1 MKHRLP
7 KQIHAVKGFTLI
19 EFLVASMLA
28 MIVIL
33 AASGTYLITRKLN
46 STTQERISTQQDIR
60 NASVQ
65 MARDARM
72 AGSFGC
78 FSTGDNDV
86 LPPSGGGKAFD
97 IQAKNASVKDIVK
110 LDSSSKDGYGVRLI
124 GKANLSTLSGLSNPS
139 DGLLF
144 IYGQSATSALAN
156 DSNGLTNTTGA
167 ADVNA
172 LVLGSLKTSVIQ
184 DKSDSLYQTLKNG
197 GDVVVSTCS
206 IMRGSSATAFNDS
219 TGTASITPISSMQA
233 TQYQNGE
240 FNVSKLNASLYV
252 LGDINRGTQ
261 KTWPNEKALLR
272 YDLGADGTWGS
283 PQLLATG
290 INDTNNRGMTVNF
303 GYVDESAGKC
313 SPTSTETFTFVA
325 SPSDAPKNIPPAL
338 VQVRLKYYA
347 NKAKTN
353 SNNNDAQTR
362 DYIINTTVRSG
373 NACANR
379 LVSNTAAAGASGTTT
394 GGSTGTGTG
403 TGTSGGT
410 SGSTNP

>member
-78 FSTGDNDV
+78 FSTGDNEV
-86 LPPSGGGKAFD
+86 KPPSGGSKAFD
-97 IQAKNASVKDIVK
+97 IKAKNSAVTNIVK
-110 LDSSSKDGYGVRLI
+110 LDSSNKDGYGVRLI
-124 GKANLSTLSGLSNPS
+124 PSKDLTGLTGLSAPS

-144 IYGQSATSALAN
+144 IYGQSATAALAN
-156 DSNGLTNTTGA
+156 GSSGLANTSGT

-172 LVLGSLKTSVIQ
+172 LILNSLKTGTIQ
-184 DKSDSLYQTLKNG
+184 DTSDSLYQTLQKG
-197 GDVVVSTCS
+197 GDIVVSTCS
-206 IMRGSSATAFNDS
+206 VMYGSSATSFN
-219 TGTASITPISSMQA
+219 ASSGQANINTISNMQA

-240 FNVSKLNASLYV
+240 FNASKLNASLYV

-261 KTWPNEKALLR
+261 KTWANEKALLR
-272 YDLGADGTWGS
+272 YDLGADGTWSS

-290 INDTNNRGMTVNF
+290 INNTDGTGMTFNF
-303 GYVDESAGKC
+303 GYIDESAGKC
-313 SPTSTETFTFVA
+313 SPTSNETFTFVA
-325 SPSDAPKNIPPAL
+325 NPNAAPNNMPPAL
-338 VQVRLKYYA
+338 VQVRLKYYT
-347 NKAKTN
+347 NKPKSN
-353 SNNNDAQTR
+353 SVDADAQTR

-379 LVSNTAAAGASGTTT
+379 LIDPSTATT
-394 GGSTGTGTG
+394 SGTGTG
-403 TGTSGGT
+403 GGT
-410 SGSTNP
+410 SGSTSP

>member
-78 FSTGDNDV
+78 FSTGDNEV
-86 LPPSGGGKAFD
+86 KSPSGGSKAFD
-97 IQAKNASVKDIVK
+97 IKAKNSAVTNIVK
-110 LDSSSKDGYGVRLI
+110 LDSSDKDGYGVRLI
-124 GKANLSTLSGLSNPS
+124 SSTDLTGLTGLSNPS

-144 IYGQSATSALAN
+144 IYGQSATAALAN
-156 DSNGLTNTTGA
+156 DSNGFVNTSGT
-167 ADVNA
+167 ADVDA
-172 LVLGSLKTSVIQ
+172 LIFSSLKTGTVQ
-184 DKSDSLYQTLKNG
+184 DKSDSLYQTLQNG
-197 GDVVVSTCS
+197 GDIVVSTCS
-206 IMRGSSATAFNDS
+206 VMHGSSAKAFNDS
-219 TGTASITPISSMQA
+219 TGKADINTISNMQA
-233 TQYQNGE
+233 TQYQKGE

-261 KTWPNEKALLR
+261 KTWANEKALLR
-272 YDLGADGTWGS
+272 YDLGADGAWSS

-290 INDTNNRGMTVNF
+290 INNTDGTGMTFNF

-313 SPTSTETFTFVA
+313 SPTSNETFTFV
-325 SPSDAPKNIPPAL
+325 SNPSTAPNNVPPAL

-347 NKAKTN
+347 NKPKSDSVDA
-353 SNNNDAQTR
+353 DAQTR

-379 LVSNTAAAGASGTTT
+379 LIDPSTATTSGTT
-394 GGSTGTGTG
+394 TG

-410 SGSTNP
+410 SGSTSP

>member
-78 FSTGDNDV
+78 FSTGDNEV
-86 LPPSGGGKAFD
+86 KPPSGGAKAFN
-97 IQAKNASVKDIVK
+97 IKAKNSAAENIV
-110 LDSSSKDGYGVRLI
+110 SMNSANKDGYGVRLI
-124 GKANLSTLSGLSNPS
+124 PSGDLSGLTGLSNPS

-144 IYGQSATSALAN
+144 IYGQSATAAMAN
-156 DSNGLTNTTGA
+156 DSNGLINTSGS

-172 LVLGSLKTSVIQ
+172 LIFSSLKTDTVQ
-184 DKSDSLYQTLKNG
+184 DKSDSLYQTLQNG
-197 GDVVVSTCS
+197 GDIVVSTCS
-206 IMRGSSATAFNDS
+206 VMHGSSATAFNDS
-219 TGTASITPISSMQA
+219 TGQANINTISNMQA

-261 KTWPNEKALLR
+261 RTWANEKALLR
-272 YDLGADGTWGS
+272 YDLGADGTWSS

-290 INDTNNRGMTVNF
+290 INDTDNTGMTFNF

-313 SPTSTETFTFVA
+313 SPTSTETFTFV
-325 SPSDAPKNIPPAL
+325 SNPSAAPNNVPPAL
-338 VQVRLKYYA
+338 VQVRLKYYT
-347 NKAKTN
+347 NKPKSDSVDA
-353 SNNNDAQTR
+353 DAQTR

-379 LVSNTAAAGASGTTT
+379 LVSGSSATATSASGAAT
-394 GGSTGTGTG
+394 GTGGTGTG
-403 TGTSGGT
+403 SGT
-410 SGSTNP
+410 SGSTTP